1 MNFPQGQTCTKDGHT
16 PKTHRMLPF
25 RLLQKLLNLVLLIVL
40 MQRTVLA
47 MAANNNPRSGAL
59 IFLHGLGD
67 SPGGW
72 SHLQRS
78 LPNLQPRLSN
88 LEYVFPAAP
97 TIPISINGGMSM
109 SGWFDLY
116 DWPIKVG
123 SKDDPDGLAAGVE
136 TVERHVKVL
145 NDMGISSDR
154 IVVAG
159 FSQGGA
165 VALLTAYQSK
175 TRYAGCVSLSG
186 WLTLPDQLNVSDE
199 AKNTPLY
206 WGHGTYDDKV
216 LFNQQPHGVAKL
228 REQGVN
234 VISEVS
240 LKNVLCDLLDGTR
253 VSRQS
258 HCPINNPSG
267 QSFDVGHEA
276 HPREMRAFAEFV
288 ENQIFAGEDNEL

>member
-1 MNFPQGQTCTKDGHT
+1 M
-16 PKTHRMLPF
+16 MLSLL
-25 RLLQKLLNLVLLIVL
+25 LLQKLLNLVILIVS

-47 MAANNNPRSGAL
+47 MASSSNNSKSGAL

-78 LPNLQPRLSN
+78 LPKLQPRLSD

-123 SKDDPDGLAAGVE
+123 AKDDPDGLAAGVE
-136 TVERHVKVL
+136 TVEQHVKVL
-145 NDMGISSDR
+145 NDMGIPSDK

-199 AKNTPLY
+199 AKKTPLY

-234 VISEVS
+234 VMAEVS
-240 LKNVLCDLLDGTR
+240 L
-253 VSRQS
+253 
-258 HCPINNPSG
+258 
-267 QSFDVGHEA
+267 
-276 HPREMRAFAEFV
+276 
-288 ENQIFAGEDNEL
+288 

>member
-1 MNFPQGQTCTKDGHT
+1 
-16 PKTHRMLPF
+16 MLTLL
-25 RLLQKLLNLVLLIVL
+25 LLQKLLILVVLVVL

-47 MAANNNPRSGAL
+47 MASSSTTSKSGAL

-67 SPGGW
+67 TPAGW

-78 LPNLQPRLSN
+78 LPKLQPRLSN

-97 TIPISINGGMSM
+97 TIPISINGGMHM

-123 SKDDPDGLAAGVE
+123 AKDDPDGLAAGVE
-136 TVERHVKVL
+136 SVEQHVKAL
-145 NDMGISSDR
+145 NDMGIPSDK

-186 WLTLPDQLNVSDE
+186 WLTLPGQLNVSEE

-216 LFNQQPHGVAKL
+216 LFDQQPYGVSKL

-234 VISEVS
+234 VKAEVS
-240 LKNVLCDLLDGTR
+240 
-253 VSRQS
+253 
-258 HCPINNPSG
+258 
-267 QSFDVGHEA
+267 A
-276 HPREMRAFAEFV
+276 
-288 ENQIFAGEDNEL
+288 